1 MSTALEELLVTLGI
15 DTSAYDTGLDNAATH
30 TTSVADGV
38 NMALGGVVVDAA
50 AAAGEAVAGFAVAS
64 VDAAGT
70 FEAGMLS
77 FASVTGSSIT
87 DAGLSLDDFQGKFL
101 QLGAETSFS
110 AAQAQ
115 DAAIELAK
123 GGVSV
128 TSIMNDATS
137 ATLDLASAGG
147 VELANAAGIV
157 AKQLGV
163 WGETGTTAA
172 DVANLLAQAA
182 NASTVDVEELAN
194 GLANAQGTA
203 KTAGVSYNELVQTMA
218 LLAPNFASASTAG
231 TSLNNFLIRL
241 QPATTAAAD
250 AMDALGLI
258 TEDGKSVFY
267 DAQGNFIGMAAAAD
281 ELQMATKYLT
291 DAEKTQYLQT
301 IFGNDAMGAAVTLAN
316 AGSTGFNNMGAAMLA
331 AGTAS
336 EQAAAKN
343 QGFKF
348 ALDSMLGS
356 IETLQIIVG
365 SHLLPVLTNLINTA
379 LIPAVNV
386 VSAFATALT
395 TSDAPLVTLQ
405 TMVNAIVPNLGTF
418 LAALVAIGVNGVTFY
433 DFVDQLPAPL
443 ALLAEGI
450 AAVSNLI
457 AANWQPI
464 LLAVATVLGVVV
476 VAAIGSAIASLAAL
490 IAPVVAAVAIVAAMY
505 AAYNTNFLGIQTLV
519 NSVMSGIMAVITSV
533 MSAVMAFWDANGAQ
547 IMASTSATWTQLQA
561 TISTLITAISA
572 VVTTVFTAIA
582 GFIDA
587 HGAQIGAVL
596 SAAWQFIMGMIEAA
610 LQVIQGIVQAVTGVI
625 TGDWDLFGKG
635 MGNIAD
641 GFMKELH
648 TIFTS
653 GVDLVK
659 SAMALGISAM
669 TEALKGMA
677 SDAIS
682 LGRNIIDGV
691 VKGVQNGVGALK
703 DAVASAAQKAL
714 DAAKSMLGIHSP
726 SRVFADQVGMMIPA
740 GVALGVQRGTGMAL
754 GAVGDM
760 ASALTGAAQVGV
772 GTGAVGIG
780 VGAGAARDVAGGTT
794 NTTNYTVNAQYSTV
808 QNERSVRD
816 TIRMMNF

>member
-1 MSTALEELLVTLGI
+1 MATIAKLLVALGI
-15 DTSAYDTGLDNAATH
+15 DASEYDSGMQT
-30 TTSVADGV
+30 
-38 NMALGGVVVDAA
+38 AA
-50 AAAGEAVAGFAVAS
+50 AQADNFASGIVNRAAPIVAAGFATMGAAAVAFGAQS
-64 VDAAGT
+64 VNAAGD

-77 FASVTGSSIT
+77 FASVTGSSIE
-87 DAGLSLDDFQGKFL
+87 DAGLTLDQFQGKFL

-203 KTAGVSYNELVQTMA
+203 KTAGVSYHELVQTMA

-267 DAQGNFIGMAAAAD
+267 DAQGNFIGMAAAAN
-281 ELQMATKYLT
+281 ELQIATQYLT

-316 AGSTGFNNMGAAMLA
+316 AGSTGFLAMGDAMTA

-336 EQAAAKN
+336 EQAAMKN

-348 ALDSMLGS
+348 ALDSLLGS
-356 IETLQIIVG
+356 VETFQIIIG
-365 SHLLPVLTNLINTA
+365 SMLLPILTGFINNA
-379 LIPAVNV
+379 LIPAVNNV
-386 VSAFATALT
+386 TALAQAFMST
-395 TSDAPLVTLQ
+395 GDPLAQLNTW
-405 TMVNAIVPNLGTF
+405 I
-418 LAALVAIGVNGVTFY
+418 AA
-433 DFVDQLPAPL
+433 LPAP
-443 ALLAEGI
+443 AQA
-450 AAVSNLI
+450 LI
-457 AANWQPI
+457 AVLTALGGLIAGNLQPI
-464 LLAVATVLGVVV
+464 LLAVATVLGAIV
-476 VAAIGSAIASLAAL
+476 VAAIASMVASVLT
-490 IAPVVAAVAIVAAMY
+490 VAAPIMAAIAIVAAMY
-505 AAYNTNFLGIQTLV
+505 AAYSSNFLGIQTAV
-519 NSVMSGIMAVITSV
+519 NSVMTAIMGVITSI
-533 MSAVMAFWDANGAQ
+533 MTAIMAFWDANGAA
-547 IMASTSATWTQLQA
+547 IMASTAATWTQLQA
-561 TISTLITAISA
+561 TVSTLITAISA
-572 VVTTVFTAIA
+572 VITAVLTNVQA
-582 GFIDA
+582 FIDA
-587 HGAQIGAVL
+587 HGTQIGAIL
-596 SAAWQFIMGMIEAA
+596 AAAWQFIMGMIQAA
-610 LQVIQGIVQAVTGVI
+610 LQVIQGIVQVVTGII
-625 TGDWDLFGKG
+625 TGDWDTFGKG
-635 MGNIAD
+635 MQNIAS
-641 GFMKELH
+641 GLMTELK

-653 GVDLVK
+653 GVALVK
-659 SAMALGISAM
+659 GALQLGIDAM
-669 TEALKGMA
+669 TTALKSMA
-677 SDAIS
+677 SDAIG
-682 LGRNIIDGV
+682 LGGNIISGI

-703 DAVASAAQKAL
+703 DAVSHAAQQAL

-726 SRVFADQVGMMIPA
+726 SRVFADQVGAMIPA
-740 GVALGVQRGTGMAL
+740 GVASGVIANMQAANAAVSRMAGGL
-754 GAVGDM
+754 V
-760 ASALTGAAQVGV
+760 ASADLGGMSTGPMTVGAA
-772 GTGAVGIG
+772 
-780 VGAGAARDVAGGTT
+780 AGASQGAAYDAMAATANKT
-794 NTTNYTVNAQYSTV
+794 EYNITAQY
-808 QNERSVRD
+808 QNYQSERSLRD
-816 TIRMMNF
+816 DIRLRSALNGNAW